1 MKDTHTQVV
10 QQADVTSKDNAGTNR
25 EPKKYARLPC
35 RGCLASCKSYHRCD
49 GKLWR
54 IVI

>member
-1 MKDTHTQVV
+1 MKDTQTQVV
-10 QQADVTSKDNAGTNR
+10 QQAEVTTKYNKGTNQ

-35 RGCLASCKSYHRCD
+35 RGCLASCKNYDLCD

-54 IVI
+54 MVI